1 MYIMMF
7 LNAKYA
13 FAVLAVLFS
22 SSAFIYDTTG
32 KTENYWMILSTITL
46 GCFFGTVFFLGTTYL
61 GNKFF
66 GKHLVKVKTD

>member
-1 MYIMMF
+1 MMI

-22 SSAFIYDTTG
+22 SSAYIYNITG
-32 KTENYWMILSTITL
+32 YSENYWQILSTITL
-46 GCFFGTVFFLGTTYL
+46 GCFFGTVFFIGTTYF
-61 GNKFF
+61 GNKIF